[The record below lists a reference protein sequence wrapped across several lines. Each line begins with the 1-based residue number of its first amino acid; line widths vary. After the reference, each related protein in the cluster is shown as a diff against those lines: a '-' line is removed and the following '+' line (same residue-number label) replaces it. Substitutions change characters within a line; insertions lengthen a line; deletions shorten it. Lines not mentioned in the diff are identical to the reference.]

1 MKTKKSPVKVKG
13 FTTIFEVFTTPNY
26 LSKLQERFR
35 KYDLKK

>member
-1 MKTKKSPVKVKG
+1 MKKQTPPKVKG
-13 FTTIFEVFTTPNY
+13 FTLPIEILSNPNY